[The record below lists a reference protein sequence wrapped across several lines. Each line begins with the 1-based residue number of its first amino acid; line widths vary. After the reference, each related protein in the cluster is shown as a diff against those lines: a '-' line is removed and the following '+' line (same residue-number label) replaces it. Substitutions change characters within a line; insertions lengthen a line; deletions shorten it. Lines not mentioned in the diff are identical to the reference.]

1 MSSSTNTE
9 QNETQSDLGYRGW
22 ERQLTPTWLAW
33 WPIARTSMFLLF
45 RRKLLWLLLAA
56 GTLNFLFMFAVIY
69 IYTAVLMRIQTPGF
83 DRISDRISEG
93 ILSGVSGDGDT
104 FSNFIFR
111 QGVICVLMLSF
122 GGAVLVGS
130 DHRQGGLI
138 FYLSR
143 RIGRFHY
150 LFGKF
155 LGIAALVSMVTTIPA
170 IVLYIQYGMMTLD
183 ETYFQDTYT
192 TIFFGILIYGTLVSV
207 TLSLLCL
214 GLGSWMHRTVPLVMS
229 WGMLFILMPMVS
241 AALHRIFTPD
251 FRHEKSAWLL
261 LNLWRDLRIIGEYF
275 FNDLKDADAPYL
287 LPMVLIVFSVSKFSA
302 LAAWWKLRV
311 IRVVS

>member
-1 MSSSTNTE
+1 
-9 QNETQSDLGYRGW
+9 
-22 ERQLTPTWLAW
+22 
-33 WPIARTSMFLLF
+33 MFLLF

-69 IYTAVLMRIQTPGF
+69 IYTAVLMQTPGF
-83 DRISDRISEG
+83 ERVAERISNG

-104 FSNFIFR
+104 YSNFIFR

-143 RIGRFHY
+143 RIGRWHY

-155 LGIAALVSMVTTIPA
+155 LGVGALVSLVTTVPA
-170 IVLYIQYGMMTLD
+170 LVLYIQYGMMTTEENYFY
-183 ETYFQDTYT
+183 ETYQ
-192 TIFFGILIYGTLVSV
+192 TILFGILIYGTLVSV
-207 TLSLLCL
+207 TLSLICPA
-214 GLGSWMHRTVPLVMS
+214 LGSWLHRTVPLVMS
-229 WGMLFILMPMVS
+229 WGMLFILMPVVS
-241 AALHRIFTPD
+241 AALHRIFGYG
-251 FRHEKSAWLL
+251 RRQSSGWLM
-261 LNLWRDLRIIGEYF
+261 LNFWRNLRIIGEYF
-275 FNDLKDADAPYL
+275 FDDLKDRDAPYL
-287 LPMVLIVFSVSKFSA
+287 LGMVVIVLLVSVLSG